1 MVDTEQHL
9 TPEDNLVLNQLR
21 EHGEAWIVGGWVRDI
36 LLMSNSKSDLDIATT
51 LLPKEVIEIFP
62 KTIPVGEEFGTV
74 MVRLEGDSEKK
85 WEVTTLRKDGSYG
98 DGRRPDNVSF
108 GTNIMDDLARRDFTI
123 NAMAIDVD
131 GNLID
136 IFGGE
141 NDLRLNIVKA
151 VGEAEKRI
159 AEDGLRILRAFRF
172 LDLEKN
178 NLRALDTELEK
189 AIKENI
195 DMLDK
200 VSRERITDEIRKIL
214 ASNNPY
220 GILMKMQ
227 ELGVLSNIMD
237 DLNIEIKDLGLV
249 QPMVILARLLKN
261 NNFDGEHLSEILKRI
276 LKLSKKEMRKISF
289 LHENRNLKF
298 DNSISSIRR
307 FQVLLTEE
315 QKLAILQ
322 YHNEEDFNEKYHNRN
337 DDINIRP
344 ILDGTKIS
352 EITGIKPSRKLG
364 LLKDWLFRI
373 QIEENIN
380 QENKMIE
387 ILHDIDWDDSDFES
401 WPKLSW
407 P

>member
-1 MVDTEQHL
+1 MVDTKQHL
-9 TPEDNLVLNQLR
+9 TSEDNLVLNQLR
-21 EHGEAWIVGGWVRDI
+21 KHGEAWIVGGWVRDI
-36 LLMSNSKSDLDIATT
+36 LLMSESNSDLDIATT
-51 LLPKEVIEIFP
+51 LLPREVIEIFP
-62 KTIPVGEEFGTV
+62 QTIPVGEEFGTV
-74 MVRLEGDSEKK
+74 MVRLEGDSGKK

-276 LKLSKKEMRKISF
+276 LKLSKKEIRKISF

-298 DNSISSIRR
+298 DNSINSIRR

-322 YHNEEDFNEKYHNRN
+322 YHNEEDFNEKYHNSS
-337 DDINIRP
+337 DEIKTRP

-387 ILHDIDWDDSDFES
+387 ILHDIDWNDSDFES

>member
-108 GTNIMDDLARRDFTI
+108 GTNIRDDLARRDFTI

-276 LKLSKKEMRKISF
+276 LKLSKKEIREISF

-322 YHNEEDFNEKYHNRN
+322 YHNEEDFNEKYHNRS

-387 ILHDIDWDDSDFES
+387 ILHDIDWNDSDFES

>member
-172 LDLEKN
+172 LDLGKN
-178 NLRALDTELEK
+178 NLRSLDTELEK

-276 LKLSKKEMRKISF
+276 LKLSKKEIREISF

-322 YHNEEDFNEKYHNRN
+322 YHNEEDFNEKYHNRS

-387 ILHDIDWDDSDFES
+387 ILHDIDWNDSDFES

>member
-74 MVRLEGDSEKK
+74 MVRLEGDSEKE
-85 WEVTTLRKDGSYG
+85 WEVTTLRKDGSYE

-276 LKLSKKEMRKISF
+276 LKLSKKEIRKISF

-322 YHNEEDFNEKYHNRN
+322 YHNEEDFNEKYHNRS

-387 ILHDIDWDDSDFES
+387 ILHDIDWNDSDFES

>member
-74 MVRLEGDSEKK
+74 MVRLEGDSEKE
-85 WEVTTLRKDGSYG
+85 WEVTTLRKDGSYE

-276 LKLSKKEMRKISF
+276 LKLSKKEIRKISF

-387 ILHDIDWDDSDFES
+387 ILHDIDWNDSDFES

>member
-276 LKLSKKEMRKISF
+276 LKLSKKEIREISF

-322 YHNEEDFNEKYHNRN
+322 YHNEEDFNEKYHNRS

-387 ILHDIDWDDSDFES
+387 ILYDIDWNDSDFES

>member
-178 NLRALDTELEK
+178 NLRVLDTELEK

-276 LKLSKKEMRKISF
+276 LKLSKKEIRKISF

-387 ILHDIDWDDSDFES
+387 ILHDIDWNDSDFES

>member
-276 LKLSKKEMRKISF
+276 LKLSKKEIREISF

-322 YHNEEDFNEKYHNRN
+322 YHNEEDFYEKYHNRN

-387 ILHDIDWDDSDFES
+387 ILHDIDWNDSDFES

>member
-74 MVRLEGDSEKK
+74 MVRLEGDSENK

-276 LKLSKKEMRKISF
+276 LKLSKKEIRKISF

-322 YHNEEDFNEKYHNRN
+322 YHNEEDFNEKYHNRS

-387 ILHDIDWDDSDFES
+387 ILHDIDWNDSDFES

>member
-172 LDLEKN
+172 LDLGKN
-178 NLRALDTELEK
+178 NLRSLDTELEK

-276 LKLSKKEMRKISF
+276 LKLSKKEIREISF

-322 YHNEEDFNEKYHNRN
+322 YHNEEDFNEKYHNRS

-387 ILHDIDWDDSDFES
+387 ILYDIDWNDSDFES

>member
-276 LKLSKKEMRKISF
+276 LKLSKKEIRKISF

-322 YHNEEDFNEKYHNRN
+322 YHNEEDFNEKYLNRS

-387 ILHDIDWDDSDFES
+387 ILHDIDWNDSDFES